1 MAAFPALAALATG
14 ASAAA
19 ESGEPQSTP
28 QAGWWPIAGWIV
40 AAALAVAAI
49 ARVPWFRAM
58 PRVGPA
64 WPLRAEPSVL
74 GFGAAFLAAAAGGML
89 ATAALGIGD
98 SSPALARSVASSVG
112 SHGAQLAAIAAVLAF
127 PGFRTRGA
135 SSVARRGGIHCQP
148 RGTVESVALSLA
160 FALLLW
166 PVAQAAGGLA
176 GALETA
182 LGGVRPSLG
191 HATLEAMAGSGA
203 GDPWWWAA
211 VAGAVLL
218 APLAEELAYRGM
230 LQQGLKATGMPSWL
244 AIAVTS
250 SLFALMHW
258 SALTDGAR
266 AAGLATLVALS
277 AGWGVLFER
286 TGRIAAPVVAHAA
299 FNAANLLIAQ
309 RA

>member
-1 MAAFPALAALATG
+1 MAAFPVLAALAT
-14 ASAAA
+14 ASSAAA
-19 ESGEPQSTP
+19 ESGAEQSTP
-28 QAGWWPIAGWIV
+28 QASWWPIAGWLA

-74 GFGAAFLAAAAGGML
+74 GFGAAFLAAAAGG
-89 ATAALGIGD
+89 AIASAALGVTE
-98 SSPALARSVASSVG
+98 SSPALVRAVAASAG
-112 SHGAQLAAIAAVLAF
+112 SHGAQLAAIAAVLAL

-135 SSVARRGGIHCQP
+135 STVARRGGIHCQP
-148 RGTVESVALSLA
+148 RGHVESIALAVA

-166 PVAQAAGGLA
+166 PVAQAAGALA
-176 GALETA
+176 GTLESA
-182 LGGVRPSLG
+182 LGGARPSLG
-191 HATLEAMAGSGA
+191 HATLEAMAGSG
-203 GDPWWWAA
+203 GRDPWWWAA

-250 SLFALMHW
+250 GLFALMHW

-277 AGWGVLFER
+277 AGWGVLYER

-299 FNAANLLIAQ
+299 FNAVNLFIAQ
-309 RA
+309 HA

>member
-1 MAAFPALAALATG
+1 MAAFPALAAVAT

-19 ESGEPQSTP
+19 GQSGATQSTP
-28 QAGWWPIAGWIV
+28 QPGWWPIAGWMA
-40 AAALAVAAI
+40 AAALAISVI

-74 GFGAAFLAAAAGGML
+74 GFAAAFLAAAAGGAL
-89 ATAALGIGD
+89 ATAALGLD
-98 SSPALARSVASSVG
+98 ESSPALARTVAASFG

-127 PGFRTRGA
+127 PAFRTRGA
-135 SSVARRGGIHCQP
+135 STVARRGGIHCQP
-148 RGTVESVALSLA
+148 RGTVESIALALA

-176 GALETA
+176 GALESA
-182 LGGVRPSLG
+182 LGGAHPSLG

-203 GDPWWWAA
+203 RDPWWWAA
-211 VAGAVLL
+211 VAGAVVL

-286 TGRIAAPVVAHAA
+286 TGRITAPALAHAA
-299 FNAANLLIAQ
+299 FNAVNLLLAQ